1 MNVSASQESGLK
13 PDRGWRTLLMVSF
26 HLVCWEGPCWKV
38 PCAGRGTLRSFSC
51 CCIWSSSKWRWT
63 SRYTTSPTGTRKT
76 SSWLEI
82 RTTRNFSFWRWWCS
96 QLHCPLL
103 IISFKI
109 SNLTLA
115 SYLNR
120 ICCVCRVGIHK
131 TSMFHEHS
139 ANTKLHSG
147 VFPGFCS
154 GARCVWEPPV
164 CSTRGFAAGV
174 SGRGKRGEVPR
185 LRPQRAAGQC
195 QTRLWVKVRSRHFGY
210 I

>member
-1 MNVSASQESGLK
+1 MNFSASQESGLK

-63 SRYTTSPTGTRKT
+63 SRDTTSPTATRKT

-82 RTTRNFSFWRWWCS
+82 RKTRNFSFWRWWCS

-120 ICCVCRVGIHK
+120 ICSVCRVGIHK
-131 TSMFHEHS
+131 TSMFLM
-139 ANTKLHSG
+139 NTVQIQNFILVCFL
-147 VFPGFCS
+147 VFVQVP
-154 GARCVWEPPV
+154 
-164 CSTRGFAAGV
+164 GV
-174 SGRGKRGEVPR
+174 SENRPSVLRGDSLLVYPVGERG
-185 LRPQRAAGQC
+185 
-195 QTRLWVKVRSRHFGY
+195 VKYRGYVHSVQLDSVKLGFGPK
-210 I
+210 